1 LKKKFLKNLNFNIVL
16 MKRNENKY
24 FRIISSTEFNIKI
37 FENYNEELFEMD
49 YFDKAENKNVFF
61 FNNN

>member
-1 LKKKFLKNLNFNIVL
+1 MN
-16 MKRNENKY
+16 RNENKY

>member
-1 LKKKFLKNLNFNIVL
+1 